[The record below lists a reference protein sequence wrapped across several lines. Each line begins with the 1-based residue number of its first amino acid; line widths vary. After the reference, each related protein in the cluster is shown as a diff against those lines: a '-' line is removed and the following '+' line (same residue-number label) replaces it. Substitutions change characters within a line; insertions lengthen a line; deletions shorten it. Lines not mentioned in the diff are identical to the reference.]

1 MNVYR
6 MRSTERQTDKIP
18 QLSLVGFLL
27 VYQPEKVQ
35 IQIIDHTHSTIVL
48 YVIFVKENPD
58 MQVLK
63 LSGLSICCNHQMVTF
78 RICTVNLYQAT
89 RSARGVAWR
98 GGTVYVY
105 NCMCLH
111 VL

>member
-1 MNVYR
+1 MSYELHIVKLMNVYR
-6 MRSTERQTDKIP
+6 MQLTERQTDKIP

-78 RICTVNLYQAT
+78 RTQYLPGHQI
-89 RSARGVAWR
+89 S
-98 GGTVYVY
+98 
-105 NCMCLH
+105 
-111 VL
+111 